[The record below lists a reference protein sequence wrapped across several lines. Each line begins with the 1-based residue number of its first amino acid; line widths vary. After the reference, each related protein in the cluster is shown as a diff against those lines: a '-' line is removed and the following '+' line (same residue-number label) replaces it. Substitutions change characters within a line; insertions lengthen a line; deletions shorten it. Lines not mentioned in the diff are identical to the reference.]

1 MQSEAQKKE
10 FEAVTFAENEVYGID
25 ILISSGEDGKVSL
38 TNTHI
43 CFPGWQAD
51 VLSRRDLKNQ
61 GQLYT
66 RKTPTLRIN

>member
-38 TNTHI
+38 ANIHI
-43 CFPGWQAD
+43 CSPSRQPD
-51 VLSRRDLKNQ
+51 VLSRRVLKNQ